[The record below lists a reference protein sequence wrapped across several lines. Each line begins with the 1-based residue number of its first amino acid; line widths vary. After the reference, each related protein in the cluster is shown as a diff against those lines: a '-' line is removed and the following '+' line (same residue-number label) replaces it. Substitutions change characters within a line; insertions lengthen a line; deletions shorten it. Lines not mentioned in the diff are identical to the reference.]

1 MAGARPMGIRE
12 VARQAN
18 RDVKAVHSDIQK
30 LLKAGIIDK
39 TQDGKIEFAAMI
51 IVWSNKAACEF

>member
-1 MAGARPMGIRE
+1 MSIRE
-12 VARQAN
+12 MARQAN

-39 TQDGKIEFAAMI
+39 TQDGKIEFAFDALH
-51 IVWSNKAACEF
+51 VDFTLKAA